1 MIKIDVVVDELQWKN
16 KIKRPKAFFQAIL
29 KLFPK
34 KYNFKTKNKAFSLL
48 LSNNKKIKI
57 LNKKFRKKNKSTDVL
72 SFPLNKEISKN
83 NLYLGDIIISYQYMN
98 NPRSINNFNFKKKV
112 IKIFIHGFLH
122 LLGYDHIKEKDFINM
137 FKEEE
142 RIFNFVERKIDK
154 IIKI

>member
-83 NLYLGDIIISYQYMN
+83 NLYLGDVIISYQYMN
-98 NPRSINNFNFKKKV
+98 NPRSINNLNFKKKV

-137 FKEEE
+137 LKEEE